1 MSIEYNV
8 DPENTAQIKEIL
20 EKQLL
25 IKKNLSSLMSRW
37 KGLLLSSMM
46 ICI

>member
-8 DPENTAQIKEIL
+8 GPENIAQIKEIL

-25 IKKNLSSLMSRW
+25 IKKRTYQA
-37 KGLLLSSMM
+37 
-46 ICI
+46 